1 MVSVASVTYAD
12 ARHASWAS
20 GLILALM
27 AGGAFVG
34 GVVYGRRPRHG
45 PPHRRL
51 VLLMALATV
60 LAICLGTAGLKG
72 GQRRRFE
79 GRKQRQLSV
88 FQLGLRI
95 LKDAV
100 TKNRFIECRLCLHPV

>member
-1 MVSVASVTYAD
+1 MTVLF
-12 ARHASWAS
+12 
-20 GLILALM
+20 G
-27 AGGAFVG
+27 AG
-34 GVVYGRRPRHG
+34 
-45 PPHRRL
+45 L